1 MKKILNKISLSLH
14 TALGIFIVYLI
25 TTAITAILMYT
36 SISFGWFNEDIND
49 NPFIIMTITLVACII
64 IGTFISAVVS
74 RKILK
79 SIRLFMEATNKLAS
93 GDFSARLTINHPPE
107 YRMLS
112 ENFNRMAEEL
122 EGIEVL
128 RTDFINNF
136 SHEFKTPIVS
146 IKGFAEILKE
156 DNLTKEE
163 RDEYLDIVIE
173 ESTRL
178 SSLATNVLTLSK
190 VEAQSI
196 LTDKQRFNLGE
207 QLRQCIL
214 ILETKL
220 DKKNILLNADIH
232 DYYIYGN
239 KEMLN
244 QVWINLL
251 DNAIKFVSQE
261 GIIDVSIKEKEDS
274 IIVTIADN
282 GCGIAADAL
291 PKIFDKFYQEDLSH
305 ATMGNGLGLSIV
317 HKIITLHKGTI
328 TCDST
333 FSRGTSFTISL
344 PIIEHI
350 SPDRFFTS

>member
-1 MKKILNKISLSLH
+1 MNKILNKISLSLH
-14 TALGIFIVYLI
+14 TAICVFIVYLI
-25 TTAITAILMYT
+25 TTAITGILIYT
-36 SISFGWFNEDIND
+36 SISFGWLNENIKE
-49 NPFIIMTITLVACII
+49 NPFIIMTITLVACLI

-74 RKILK
+74 RKMLK
-79 SIRLFMEATNKLAS
+79 SIKLFMEATNKLAS
-93 GDFSARLTINHPPE
+93 GDFSARLNIKHPPE
-107 YRMLS
+107 YRILS

-146 IKGFAEILKE
+146 IKGFAEILK
-156 DNLTKEE
+156 DDHLTQEE
-163 RDEYLDIVIE
+163 RNEYLDIVIE

-190 VEAQSI
+190 VEVQSI

-214 ILETKL
+214 IVESKL
-220 DKKNILLNADIH
+220 AKKNILLNADIH
-232 DYYIYGN
+232 DHYVCGN

-251 DNAIKFVSQE
+251 DNAIKFVPQD
-261 GIIDVSIKEKEDS
+261 GIIDVSIKEKEHS
-274 IIVTIADN
+274 IIVTITDN

-291 PKIFDKFYQEDLSH
+291 PKIFDKFYQEDISH

-317 HKIITLHKGTI
+317 HKIINLHKGTI
-328 TCDST
+328 TCDSML
-333 FSRGTSFTISL
+333 SRGTSFIISL
-344 PIIEHI
+344 PIIE
-350 SPDRFFTS
+350 